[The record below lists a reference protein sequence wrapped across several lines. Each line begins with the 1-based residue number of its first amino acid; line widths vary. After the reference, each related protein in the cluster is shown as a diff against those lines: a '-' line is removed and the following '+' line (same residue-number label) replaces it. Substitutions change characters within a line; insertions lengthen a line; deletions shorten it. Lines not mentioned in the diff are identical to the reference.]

1 MSSLNLKALVMMPC
15 AFWSRRDISMV
26 GLLRELGWR
35 RNSALPSEEELAGLL
50 KLYPELVQ
58 AWVSYSED
66 QRVSSG
72 WYLAPPREG
81 FEHFVPWTVGYVEP
95 SGARPELAFPD
106 QFAACAYF
114 IVRQVEGM
122 AKLLAD

>member
-1 MSSLNLKALVMMPC
+1 VSDLDLNALVMMPC
-15 AFWSRRDISMV
+15 AFRSRGDISMV
-26 GLLRELGWR
+26 GLLRELGWQR
-35 RNSALPSEEELAGLL
+35 TTVMPSEDEIAKHL
-50 KLYPELVQ
+50 KRHPELVL
-58 AWVSYSED
+58 AWVGYSED

-81 FEHFVPWTVGYVEP
+81 FEDYAPWSVGFLEP
-95 SGARPELAFPD
+95 SGACRETAFPD

-122 AKLLAD
+122 ARLLAN